1 MNMNERTQGFG
12 ASASQS
18 VEVID
23 LMYYWHVLRRHLTK
37 IIALSAVATVIA
49 ALVVMS
55 ITPIY
60 KATTTLLIEAEEA
73 KILSIEEVYGLNGQ
87 SSEYYQTQFEILK
100 SRELAKR
107 VVLELNLVET
117 PEFNPFHPANK
128 KSFSIKDYLF
138 GEEERE
144 PPTEAKVLTATVNN
158 FWHAVSVIP
167 LGKTQLVKIS
177 VQNRNPK
184 LAQVAADAM
193 ANAYI
198 QSQMEAR
205 VGMTQQAAVWLSE
218 RLGGLKERLEGSEHK
233 LQEYREANGLIDVA
247 GVDTLVSKQLDE
259 ITKRLVDASSKRLEA
274 ETIYQQVNSL
284 TDRSYDSL
292 SSLPVILSNPLVVTL
307 RANET
312 QAELKVSELSK
323 RYGTKHPKMIAAQSD
338 LDAVRDSMAT
348 QMKRI
353 ATGIEKEYMSAK
365 VKEAALE
372 RALADKIKEVRNLN
386 RTEFT
391 LNEYTREVTAN
402 RTMYETF
409 FNRIR
414 ETTETGDLQT
424 ANARISD
431 PAVVPEVP
439 IKPNKKLMVI
449 LTFVV
454 SLMFGV
460 GLALLLDALDATL
473 KNAEDVERKLGM
485 PLLGMLPMIE
495 DSVLKKLGFEDGRL
509 VRAFSDDALHGFSE
523 SVRTLR
529 TSLTLAGLEH
539 SAKVVLLTSS
549 VPGEG
554 KTTTSANLAE
564 AYGQMEKTLLI
575 DADMRRPTLAKKLGL
590 PHNSKGLSN
599 AVAYPDALDECI
611 HHLEDLSIDVIPS
624 GPIPPNP
631 LELLSSRNFEQLL
644 NTLRGRY
651 DRIIIDTAPMRLVS
665 DALYLSTLVDGVV
678 YVVKADATKD
688 KWVKGSLSKLDDSN
702 ARIFGVLLNQLDVN
716 KEARYSG
723 YGYYAGYYD
732 AYGYTADDK
741 PS

>member
-1 MNMNERTQGFG
+1 MNMNERTPGFG
-12 ASASQS
+12 SSASQS

-23 LMYYWHVLRRHLTK
+23 LMHYWHVFRRHLTK
-37 IIALSAVATVIA
+37 IIALSAVATLIA
-49 ALVVMS
+49 VLVVMS
-55 ITPIY
+55 MTPIY
-60 KATTTLLIEAEEA
+60 RATTTLLIEAEEA
-73 KILSIEEVYGLNGQ
+73 KILSIEEVYGLGGQ
-87 SSEYYQTQFEILK
+87 SSEYLQTQFEILK

-107 VVLELNLVET
+107 VALKLNLIKNS
-117 PEFNPFHPANK
+117 EFNPYHPANK
-128 KSFSIKDYLF
+128 KSFSIKEYFF
-138 GEEERE
+138 GEGEA
-144 PPTEAKVLTATVNN
+144 PTDTDILAATINR
-158 FWHAVSVIP
+158 FWQAVSIDP
-167 LGKTQLVKIS
+167 LRKTQLVKIS
-177 VQNRNPK
+177 VESRDPE
-184 LAQVAADAM
+184 LARVASDAM
-193 ANAYI
+193 ATAYI
-198 QSQMEAR
+198 QSQLEAR
-205 VGMTQQAAVWLSE
+205 VGLTQQAAAWLSE
-218 RLGGLKERLEGSEHK
+218 RLGGLKERLEDSEHK
-233 LQEYREANGLIDVA
+233 LQNYREANDIIDVA

-274 ETIYQQVNSL
+274 ETVYRQLNSL
-284 TDRSYDSL
+284 ADRSYNSL
-292 SSLPVILSNPLVVTL
+292 SSFPVILSNPLVVKL
-307 RANET
+307 RENET
-312 QAELKVSELSK
+312 NAELKVSELSK
-323 RYGTKHPKMIAAQSD
+323 RYGVKHPKMIAAQSD
-338 LDAVRDSMAT
+338 LDAVRDSVAT

-353 ATGIEKEYMSAK
+353 ATGIEKEYSSAK
-365 VKEAALE
+365 IKEAALE
-372 RALADKIKEVRNLN
+372 KALADKIKDVRNLN
-386 RTEFT
+386 RTEFA

-431 PAVVPEVP
+431 PAVLPNVPV
-439 IKPNKKLMVI
+439 KPNKKLVVALALM
-449 LTFVV
+449 V

-460 GLALLLDALDATL
+460 GLAFLLDALDATL
-473 KNAEDVERKLGM
+473 KNAEDIDRKLGV

-495 DSVLKKLGFEDGRL
+495 KSVLEKLGLEEGRL
-509 VRAFSDDALHGFSE
+509 VRAFSDDSLHGFSE

-539 SAKVVLLTSS
+539 SSKVVLLTSS

-575 DADMRRPTLAKKLGL
+575 DADMRRPTMAKKLGL

-599 AVAYPDALDECI
+599 AVAYPDTLEECI
-611 HHLEDLSIDVIPS
+611 HHMEELNIDVIPS

-644 NTLRGRY
+644 DTLRGRY
-651 DRIIIDTAPMRLVS
+651 QRIIIDSAPMRLVS

-688 KWVKGSLSKLDDSN
+688 KWVKGSLTKLDESN

-732 AYGYTADDK
+732 AYGYTSNDK
-741 PS
+741 QS

>member
-1 MNMNERTQGFG
+1 
-12 ASASQS
+12 
-18 VEVID
+18 
-23 LMYYWHVLRRHLTK
+23 
-37 IIALSAVATVIA
+37 
-49 ALVVMS
+49 
-55 ITPIY
+55 
-60 KATTTLLIEAEEA
+60 LLIEAEEA
-73 KILSIEEVYGLNGQ
+73 KILSIEEVYGLSGQ
-87 SSEYYQTQFEILK
+87 SSEYFQTQFEILK
-100 SRELAKR
+100 SRDLAKR
-107 VVLELNLVET
+107 VALKLDLIKN
-117 PEFNPFHPANK
+117 PEFNPYHSANK
-128 KSFSIKDYLF
+128 KSFSIKEYFL
-138 GEEERE
+138 GERE
-144 PPTEAKVLTATVNN
+144 PPTDADILATTVNR
-158 FWHAVSVIP
+158 FWQAVSIDP
-167 LGKTQLVKIS
+167 LRKTQLVKIS
-177 VQNRNPK
+177 VESRDPK
-184 LAQVAADAM
+184 LAQVASDAM
-193 ANAYI
+193 ATAYI

-205 VGMTQQAAVWLSE
+205 VGLTQQAAAWLSE
-218 RLGGLKERLEGSEHK
+218 RLGGLKERLEDSEHK
-233 LQEYREANGLIDVA
+233 LQNYREANDIIDVA

-259 ITKRLVDASSKRLEA
+259 ITERLVDASSKRLEA
-274 ETIYQQVNSL
+274 ETVYQQLNSL
-284 TDRSYDSL
+284 KDRSYNSL
-292 SSLPVILSNPLVVTL
+292 SSLPVILSNPLVVRL
-307 RANET
+307 RENET
-312 QAELKVSELSK
+312 RAELKVSELSK

-338 LDAVRDSMAT
+338 LDAVRDSVAT

-353 ATGIEKEYMSAK
+353 ATGIETEYASTK
-365 VKEAALE
+365 IKEAALE
-372 RALADKIKEVRNLN
+372 KALADKIKDVRNLN
-386 RTEFT
+386 RTEFA

-431 PAVVPEVP
+431 PAILPNIPV
-439 IKPNKKLMVI
+439 KPNKKLVVA
-449 LTFVV
+449 LALVV

-460 GLALLLDALDATL
+460 GLAFLLDALDATL
-473 KNAEDVERKLGM
+473 KNAEDIDRKLGV

-495 DSVLKKLGFEDGRL
+495 ESVLEKLGLEEGRL
-509 VRAFSDDALHGFSE
+509 VRAFSDDSLHGFSE

-539 SAKVVLLTSS
+539 SSKVVLLTSS

-575 DADMRRPTLAKKLGL
+575 DADMRRPTMAKKLGL

-599 AVAYPDALDECI
+599 AVAYPDTLEECI
-611 HHLEDLSIDVIPS
+611 HHMEELNIDVIPS

-644 NTLRGRY
+644 DTLRGRY
-651 DRIIIDTAPMRLVS
+651 QRIIIDSAPMRLVS

-688 KWVKGSLSKLDDSN
+688 KWVKGSLTKLDESN

-732 AYGYTADDK
+732 AYGYTSNDK
-741 PS
+741 QS

>member
-1 MNMNERTQGFG
+1 MNMNERTLEFG
-12 ASASQS
+12 SSVPQS

-23 LMYYWHVLRRHLTK
+23 LMHYWHVFRRHLTK
-37 IIALSAVATVIA
+37 IIALSVVATVIA

-55 ITPIY
+55 MTPVY
-60 KATTTLLIEAEEA
+60 RATTTLLIEAEEA

-87 SSEYYQTQFEILK
+87 SSEYFQTQFEILK

-107 VVLELNLVET
+107 VALELNLVEN
-117 PEFNPFHPANK
+117 PEFNPFHPANR
-128 KSFSIKDYLF
+128 KSFSLREYIV
-138 GEEERE
+138 GERE
-144 PPTEAKVLTATVNN
+144 PPTEAAILAVTVNT
-158 FWHAVSVIP
+158 FWKSVSIAP
-167 LGKTQLVKIS
+167 LARTQLVKIS
-177 VQNRNPK
+177 VESRDPK
-184 LAQVAADAM
+184 LAQVASDAM

-205 VGMTQQAAVWLSE
+205 IGLTQQAAVWLTE
-218 RLGGLKERLEGSEHK
+218 RLGGLKQRLEASEQK
-233 LQEYREANGLIDVA
+233 LQNYREANNLIDVA

-259 ITKRLVDASSKRLEA
+259 ITERLVDASSKRLEA
-274 ETIYQQVNSL
+274 ETVYQQLQSL
-284 TDRSYDSL
+284 KDRSYNSL
-292 SSLPVILSNPLVVTL
+292 SSLPVILSNPLVVNL
-307 RANET
+307 RGNET

-323 RYGTKHPKMIAAQSD
+323 RYGNKHPKMIAAQSD
-338 LDAVRDSMAT
+338 LDAVRESVAT
-348 QMKRI
+348 QMRRL
-353 ATGIEKEYMSAK
+353 AAAIETEYASAK
-365 VKEAALE
+365 TKEAALE
-372 RALADKIKEVRNLN
+372 QALADKIEDVRNLN
-386 RTEFT
+386 RTEFA
-391 LNEYTREVTAN
+391 LNEYTREVNAN

-431 PAVVPEVP
+431 PAVLPNAPV
-439 IKPNKKLMVI
+439 KPNKKLVVALAMI
-449 LTFVV
+449 V

-460 GLALLLDALDATL
+460 GLAFLLDALDATL
-473 KNAEDVERKLGM
+473 KNAEDVDRKLGM

-495 DSVLKKLGFEDGRL
+495 ASVLKKLGLEEGRL

-716 KEARYSG
+716 KEARYSS

>member
-1 MNMNERTQGFG
+1 MNMNERTPGFG
-12 ASASQS
+12 SSASQS

-23 LMYYWHVLRRHLTK
+23 LMHYWHVFRRHLTK
-37 IIALSAVATVIA
+37 IIALSAVATLIA
-49 ALVVMS
+49 VLVVMS
-55 ITPIY
+55 MTPIY
-60 KATTTLLIEAEEA
+60 RATTTLLIEAEEA
-73 KILSIEEVYGLNGQ
+73 KILSIEEVYGLSGQ
-87 SSEYYQTQFEILK
+87 SSEYFQTQFEILK

-107 VVLELNLVET
+107 VALKLNLIKT
-117 PEFNPFHPANK
+117 PEFNPYHPANK
-128 KSFSIKDYLF
+128 KSFSIKEYIF
-138 GEEERE
+138 GESE
-144 PPTEAKVLTATVNN
+144 PPTDADILAATVDT
-158 FWHAVSVIP
+158 FWQAVSIDP
-167 LGKTQLVKIS
+167 LRKTQLVKIS
-177 VQNRNPK
+177 VESRDPE
-184 LAQVAADAM
+184 LAQVASDAM

-205 VGMTQQAAVWLSE
+205 VGLTQQAAAWLSE
-218 RLGGLKERLEGSEHK
+218 RLGGLKERLEDSEHK
-233 LQEYREANGLIDVA
+233 LQNYREANNLIDVA

-274 ETIYQQVNSL
+274 ETVYRQLNSL
-284 TDRSYDSL
+284 ADRSYNSL
-292 SSLPVILSNPLVVTL
+292 SSFPIILSNPLVVKL
-307 RANET
+307 RENET
-312 QAELKVSELSK
+312 NAELKVSELSK
-323 RYGTKHPKMIAAQSD
+323 RYGSKHPKMIAAQSD
-338 LDAVRDSMAT
+338 LDAVRDSVAT

-353 ATGIEKEYMSAK
+353 ATGIEKEYSSAK
-365 VKEAALE
+365 IKEAALE
-372 RALADKIKEVRNLN
+372 KALADKIKDVRNLN
-386 RTEFT
+386 RTEFA

-431 PAVVPEVP
+431 PAILPNIPV
-439 IKPNKKLMVI
+439 KPNKKLVVA
-449 LTFVV
+449 LALVV

-460 GLALLLDALDATL
+460 GLAFLLDALDATL
-473 KNAEDVERKLGM
+473 KNAEDVDRKLGV

-495 DSVLKKLGFEDGRL
+495 ESVLEKLGLEEGRL
-509 VRAFSDDALHGFSE
+509 VRAFSDDSLHGFSE

-539 SAKVVLLTSS
+539 SSKVVLLTSS

-575 DADMRRPTLAKKLGL
+575 DADMRRPTMAKKLGL

-599 AVAYPDALDECI
+599 AVAYPDTLEECI
-611 HHLEDLSIDVIPS
+611 HHMEELNIDVIPS

-644 NTLRGRY
+644 DTLRGRY
-651 DRIIIDTAPMRLVS
+651 QRIIIDSAPMRLVS

-688 KWVKGSLSKLDDSN
+688 KWVKGSLTKLDESN

-732 AYGYTADDK
+732 AYGYTSNDK
-741 PS
+741 QS

>member
-1 MNMNERTQGFG
+1 MNMNERTPGFG
-12 ASASQS
+12 SSASQA

-23 LMYYWHVLRRHLTK
+23 LMHYWHVFRRHLTK
-37 IIALSAVATVIA
+37 IIALSAVATLIA
-49 ALVVMS
+49 VLVVMS
-55 ITPIY
+55 MTPIY
-60 KATTTLLIEAEEA
+60 RATTTLLIEAEEA
-73 KILSIEEVYGLNGQ
+73 KILSIEEVYGLSGQ
-87 SSEYYQTQFEILK
+87 SSEYFQTQFEILK
-100 SRELAKR
+100 SRDLAKR
-107 VVLELNLVET
+107 VALKLNLIKN
-117 PEFNPFHPANK
+117 PEFNPYHSTNK
-128 KSFSIKDYLF
+128 KSFSIKEYFL
-138 GEEERE
+138 GERE
-144 PPTEAKVLTATVNN
+144 PPTDADILAATVDT
-158 FWHAVSVIP
+158 FWQAVSIDP
-167 LGKTQLVKIS
+167 LRKTQLVKIS
-177 VQNRNPK
+177 VESRDPE
-184 LAQVAADAM
+184 LAQVASDGM

-205 VGMTQQAAVWLSE
+205 VGLTQQAAAWLSE
-218 RLGGLKERLEGSEHK
+218 RLGGLKERLEDSEHK
-233 LQEYREANGLIDVA
+233 LQNYREANDIIDVA

-274 ETIYQQVNSL
+274 ETVYRQLNSL
-284 TDRSYDSL
+284 ADRSYNSL
-292 SSLPVILSNPLVVTL
+292 SSFPVILSNPLVVKL
-307 RANET
+307 RENET
-312 QAELKVSELSK
+312 NAELKVSELSK
-323 RYGTKHPKMIAAQSD
+323 RYGVKHPKMIAAQSD
-338 LDAVRDSMAT
+338 LDAVRDSVAT

-353 ATGIEKEYMSAK
+353 ATGIEKEYSSAK
-365 VKEAALE
+365 IKEAALE
-372 RALADKIKEVRNLN
+372 KALADKIKDVRNLN
-386 RTEFT
+386 RTEFA
-391 LNEYTREVTAN
+391 LNEYTREVAAN

-431 PAVVPEVP
+431 PAILPNIPV
-439 IKPNKKLMVI
+439 KPNKKLVVA
-449 LTFVV
+449 LALVV

-460 GLALLLDALDATL
+460 GLAFLLDALDATL
-473 KNAEDVERKLGM
+473 KNAEDIDRKLGV

-495 DSVLKKLGFEDGRL
+495 ESVLEKLGLEEGRL
-509 VRAFSDDALHGFSE
+509 VRAFSDDSLHGFSE

-539 SAKVVLLTSS
+539 SSKVVLLTSS

-575 DADMRRPTLAKKLGL
+575 DADMRRPTMAKKLGL

-599 AVAYPDALDECI
+599 AVAYPDTLEECI
-611 HHLEDLSIDVIPS
+611 HHMEELNIDVIPS

-644 NTLRGRY
+644 DTLRGRY
-651 DRIIIDTAPMRLVS
+651 QRIIIDSAPMRLVS

-688 KWVKGSLSKLDDSN
+688 KWVKGSLTKLDESN

-732 AYGYTADDK
+732 AYGYTSNDK
-741 PS
+741 QS

>member
-1 MNMNERTQGFG
+1 MNMNEKTPRFG
-12 ASASQS
+12 SSASQS

-23 LMYYWHVLRRHLTK
+23 LVHYWHVFRRHLSK
-37 IIALSAVATVIA
+37 IIALSAVATLIA
-49 ALVVMS
+49 VLVVMS
-55 ITPIY
+55 MTPIY
-60 KATTTLLIEAEEA
+60 QATTTLLIEAEEA
-73 KILSIEEVYGLNGQ
+73 KILSIEEVYGLSGQ
-87 SSEYYQTQFEILK
+87 SSEYFQTQFEILK

-107 VVLELNLVET
+107 VALKLNLIKN
-117 PEFNPFHPANK
+117 PEFNPYHPANK
-128 KSFSIKDYLF
+128 KSFSIKEYIF
-138 GEEERE
+138 GESEL
-144 PPTEAKVLTATVNN
+144 PTDADILAATVDT
-158 FWHAVSVIP
+158 FWQAVSIDP
-167 LGKTQLVKIS
+167 LRKTQLVKIS
-177 VQNRNPK
+177 VESRDPE
-184 LAQVAADAM
+184 LAQVASDAM

-205 VGMTQQAAVWLSE
+205 VGLTQQAAAWLSE
-218 RLGGLKERLEGSEHK
+218 RLGGLKERLEDSEHK
-233 LQEYREANGLIDVA
+233 LQNYREANDIIDVA

-274 ETIYQQVNSL
+274 ETVYRQLNSL
-284 TDRSYDSL
+284 ADRSYNSL
-292 SSLPVILSNPLVVTL
+292 SSFPIILSNPLVVKL
-307 RANET
+307 RENET
-312 QAELKVSELSK
+312 NAELKVSELSK
-323 RYGTKHPKMIAAQSD
+323 RYGSKHPKMIAAQSD
-338 LDAVRDSMAT
+338 LDAVRDSVAT

-353 ATGIEKEYMSAK
+353 ATGIEKEYSSAK
-365 VKEAALE
+365 IKEAALE
-372 RALADKIKEVRNLN
+372 KALADKIKDVRNLN
-386 RTEFT
+386 RTEFA

-431 PAVVPEVP
+431 PAVLPKIPV
-439 IKPNKKLMVI
+439 KPNKKLVVA
-449 LTFVV
+449 LALVV

-460 GLALLLDALDATL
+460 GLAFLLDALDATL
-473 KNAEDVERKLGM
+473 KNAEDVDRKLGV

-495 DSVLKKLGFEDGRL
+495 ESVLEKLGLEEGRL
-509 VRAFSDDALHGFSE
+509 VRAFSDDSLHGFSE

-539 SAKVVLLTSS
+539 SSKVVLLTSS

-575 DADMRRPTLAKKLGL
+575 DADMRRPTMAKKLGL

-599 AVAYPDALDECI
+599 AVAYPDTLEECI
-611 HHLEDLSIDVIPS
+611 HHMEELNIDVIPS

-644 NTLRGRY
+644 DTLRGRY
-651 DRIIIDTAPMRLVS
+651 QRIIIDSAPMRLVS

-688 KWVKGSLSKLDDSN
+688 KWVKGSLTKLDESN

-732 AYGYTADDK
+732 AYGYTSNDK
-741 PS
+741 QS